1 MRVLA
6 VYLPKYTS
14 FWHFGHFGIV
24 TRSEKTLRRVVLR
37 LMELR
42 KCYGWLRRLNLSL
55 V

>member
-24 TRSEKTLRRVVLR
+24 TRSEKRGRT
-37 LMELR
+37 EID
-42 KCYGWLRRLNLSL
+42 GTA
-55 V
+55 